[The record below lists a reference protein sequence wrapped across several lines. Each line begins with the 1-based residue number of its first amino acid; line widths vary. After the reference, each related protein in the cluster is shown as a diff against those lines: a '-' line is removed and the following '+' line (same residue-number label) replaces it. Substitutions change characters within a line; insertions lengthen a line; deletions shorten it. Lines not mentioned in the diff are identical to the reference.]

1 MNVLMIGPA
10 RDVKGGMTTVVDNYF
25 EYGLSSLVKLD
36 YCESINDKS
45 KFQKGIKEVC
55 GYIHFCRIV
64 NKYDLVH
71 IHMASGRSTYRKI
84 EYIKKAKKNKK
95 KVVVHI
101 HGGGFADFYAA
112 QNERNKRK
120 IEKGLNLADKVIVLS
135 QEWKQ
140 YFLQIIP
147 KEKLEI
153 LYNGVEVP
161 KEFNKDYNNNCILF
175 LGRLCEEKGVYKLL
189 EAIKVLSVTHPDIK
203 LNICGSGEEDKIL
216 KYIRDNSLSNNVKLI
231 GWVAKYQRE
240 KQLKENSIFVLP
252 SKYEAMP
259 MSLLEAMAYRNIPVC
274 TNVGGIP
281 QIIQDGTN
289 GILIKK
295 YEVKSIIEAL
305 EKVLDCP
312 QKKKYMAEISY
323 KTVEEKFNIER
334 NVRLLYEIY
343 LKVWDK

>member
-1 MNVLMIGPA
+1 MNILMVGPA

-45 KFQKGIKEVC
+45 KIQKGIKEVS
-55 GYIHFCRIV
+55 GYIHFCKIV

-84 EYIKKAKKNKK
+84 EYIKKAKKFKK
-95 KVVVHI
+95 KVIVHI

-112 QNERNKRK
+112 QNEREKRR
-120 IEKGLNLADKVIVLS
+120 IVQGLNLADMVIVLS

-140 YFLQIIP
+140 YFSQIIS

-153 LYNGVEVP
+153 LYNGVKIP
-161 KEFNKDYNNNCILF
+161 KEFNKDYNNNNILF

-189 EAIKVLSVTHPDIK
+189 EAIKVLTITYPNIM

-216 KYIRDNSLSNNVKLI
+216 KYIRSNSLSNNVKLI
-231 GWVAKYQRE
+231 GWVSKNQRE
-240 KQLKENSIFVLP
+240 EQLKENSIFVLP
-252 SKYEAMP
+252 SEYEAMP

-281 QIIQDGTN
+281 QIIQDNTN
-289 GILIKK
+289 GILIKN
-295 YEVKSIIEAL
+295 YGVKPITEAL

-312 QKKKYMAEISY
+312 CKKKQMAEISY
-323 KTVEEKFNIER
+323 KTVEEKFNVES
-334 NVRLLYEIY
+334 NVRSLYEIY
-343 LKVWDK
+343 LKVLDR